1 MGSGYGQVVGK
12 VVSTQ
17 VIIPG
22 LASLSWH
29 SGISLSVFYRVGFVA
44 CATINY
50 MLSLEFASSSQTF
63 GNCMERIWNE
73 SGTNLER
80 IWNESGSESV
90 GCSEAKFG
98 SILWCF
104 CSELGCCE

>member
-63 GNCMERIWNE
+63 GNCMERIWKE
-73 SGTNLER
+73 SGTNLDTNL
-80 IWNESGSESV
+80 IYLNIFS
-90 GCSEAKFG
+90 
-98 SILWCF
+98 
-104 CSELGCCE
+104 